1 VDVHEMLSRSDTIAG
16 GYSDPYAM
24 KLNEYSTQGWDF
36 VKKATFVIT
45 LICRVIT
52 KLSTGLSIGLQPEW
66 VKENHRVMT
75 SEITVI
81 SGENQDLA

>member
-1 VDVHEMLSRSDTIAG
+1 MLSRSDTIAG

-45 LICRVIT
+45 LISGVIT
-52 KLSTGLSIGLQPEW
+52 KPSTG
-66 VKENHRVMT
+66 R
-75 SEITVI
+75 
-81 SGENQDLA
+81 